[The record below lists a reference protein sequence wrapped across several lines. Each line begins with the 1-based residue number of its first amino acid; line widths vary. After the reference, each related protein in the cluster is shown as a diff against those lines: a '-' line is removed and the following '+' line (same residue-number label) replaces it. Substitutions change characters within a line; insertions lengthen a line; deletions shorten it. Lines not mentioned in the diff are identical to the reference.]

1 MNISLNWLTDYV
13 EVAMPTA
20 ELEQLFTRIG
30 LNHEGTSE
38 TPTDLVLDLEV
49 TSNRPDC
56 LGHIGVARELA
67 VATSL
72 HPSTS
77 RPRTYAP
84 ATAPG

>member
-13 EVAMPTA
+13 EVAMPIA

-56 LGHIGVARELA
+56 LGHIGVARELS
-67 VATSL
+67 VATGKPL
-72 HPSTS
+72 TP
-77 RPRTYAP
+77 PVL
-84 ATAPG
+84 